1 MNAKPQRLPIYR
13 CQYVSA
19 KLLQAMELR
28 VDALDYIAPEQPV
41 HRHEETA
48 RKIDSVFSANISNSL
63 FVHKK
68 YASMFP

>member
-1 MNAKPQRLPIYR
+1 
-13 CQYVSA
+13 
-19 KLLQAMELR
+19 MELR